1 MIRLALFIIFVCTAS
16 WAVEPDE
23 ILTNVEYENRARSIS
38 KNLRCLVCRNENID
52 SSNAGI
58 AKDLRVLVRERIKE
72 GDTNEE
78 VLDFVIDRYGEYV
91 LLNPKISFQ
100 NLLLWISGP
109 LFLLIGGVIS
119 WRYAR
124 VKHPVILQKLSDD
137 EKIRLKEIMD
147 D

>member
-23 ILTNVEYENRARSIS
+23 ILTNVEYENRARTIS

-78 VLDFVIDRYGEYV
+78 VLDFITDRYGEYV

-100 NLLLWISGP
+100 NLLLWISGT
-109 LFLLIGGVIS
+109 LILLSVVSLVGD
-119 WRYAR
+119 
-124 VKHPVILQKLSDD
+124 IL
-137 EKIRLKEIMD
+137 E
-147 D
+147 

>member
-78 VLDFVIDRYGEYV
+78 VLDFITDRYGEYV

-109 LFLLIGGVIS
+109 LFLLIGGVII
-119 WRYAR
+119 WRYTR
-124 VKHPVILQKLSDD
+124 VKHPEISQKLSDD

>member
-78 VLDFVIDRYGEYV
+78 VLDFITD
-91 LLNPKISFQ
+91 L
-100 NLLLWISGP
+100 
-109 LFLLIGGVIS
+109 
-119 WRYAR
+119 
-124 VKHPVILQKLSDD
+124 
-137 EKIRLKEIMD
+137 
-147 D
+147 